1 MGQKACLVF
10 GAHAAVRSHGGS
22 GKTRRNHIAEARR
35 FAEVLAKKGFGVQK
49 WRNISMRHV
58 ATVVHHWRTVDKLS
72 VATIKEYLTAV
83 RICCRFY
90 GNDRVS
96 NSTNADFGIENRE
109 YVTNHDKSLRQEVY
123 DVAISTLLNGNENE
137 QRIAAQMMLQRE
149 LGLRFEESTK
159 FDPRRS
165 VLHDGR
171 VLVSSGTKGGRERV
185 ILHVSDKARAAIDFA
200 RSLVTSRGSLI
211 PVDLREAQWRKIVYT
226 TLARLGITRA
236 GAGASMH
243 GNRHHYA
250 QARYQQITG
259 FPPPCKFQDKE
270 AFRTNAERMAGS
282 AWLKL
287 DQDARQII
295 KVELGHGPDR
305 DSVVSQ
311 YLGSK

>member
-10 GAHAAVRSHGGS
+10 GAHAAIRSHGGS

-35 FAEVLAKKGFGVQK
+35 FADVLAQKGFGVQK
-49 WRNISMRHV
+49 WRNLTMRHV
-58 ATVVHHWRTVDKLS
+58 AVVVHHWRTVDKLS
-72 VATIKEYLTAV
+72 VATIKEYLSAV

-90 GNDRVS
+90 GNERVANS
-96 NSTNADFGIENRE
+96 NNADFGIPNRE
-109 YVTNHDKSLRQEVY
+109 YVTNHDKSLRQEVF
-123 DVAISTLLNGNENE
+123 DAAISTLRNGNEND

-149 LGLRFEESTK
+149 LGLRFEESSK

-165 VLHDGR
+165 VLSDGR
-171 VLVSSGTKGGRERV
+171 VLVSSGTKGGRER
-185 ILHVSDKARAAIDFA
+185 IIQNVSDKAREAIEFA

-236 GAGASMH
+236 DAGASLH

-259 FPPPCKFQDKE
+259 FAPPCKFSDKD
-270 AFRTNAERMAGS
+270 AFLANAERVAGA
-282 AWLKL
+282 AWTKL
-287 DQDARQII
+287 DQDARQIL
-295 KVELGHGPDR
+295 KAELGHGPDR
-305 DSVVSQ
+305 DGVISQ
-311 YLGSK
+311 YVGSK

>member
-1 MGQKACLVF
+1 
-10 GAHAAVRSHGGS
+10 
-22 GKTRRNHIAEARR
+22 
-35 FAEVLAKKGFGVQK
+35 
-49 WRNISMRHV
+49 MRHV
-58 ATVVHHWRTVDKLS
+58 SIVVHHWRSIDKLS
-72 VATIKEYLTAV
+72 VATIKEYLSTV
-83 RICCRFY
+83 RICCHFY
-90 GNDRVS
+90 GNERVA
-96 NSTNADFGIENRE
+96 NSTNDDFGIENRE
-109 YVTNHDKSLRQEVY
+109 YVTNHDKSLRQEVF
-123 DVAISTLLNGNENE
+123 DAAISTLRNGNEND

-171 VLVSSGTKGGRERV
+171 ILVSSGTKGGRERV
-185 ILHVSDKARAAIDFA
+185 LLDVSPNARAAIEFA

-211 PVDLREAQWRKIVYT
+211 PADMREAQWRKLVYS

-250 QARYQQITG
+250 QARYQQLTG
-259 FPPPCKFQDKE
+259 FPPPCKFPDKE
-270 AFRTNAERMAGS
+270 AFRTNAERMAGA